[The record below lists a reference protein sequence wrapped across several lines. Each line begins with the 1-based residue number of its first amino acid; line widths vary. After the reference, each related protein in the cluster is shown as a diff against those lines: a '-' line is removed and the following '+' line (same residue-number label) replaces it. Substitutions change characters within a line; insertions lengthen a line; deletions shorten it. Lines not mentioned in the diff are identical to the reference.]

1 MLQTVSNTRPFLW
14 KPSPIT
20 TSTRMFEAP
29 NNSLNASV
37 RYNHGNNIFSL
48 FHVFQISFSPQ
59 VKQSA
64 IIINEHGTWEFMQY
78 TSGYVGRPSQP
89 IVHKIAY
96 ATTYSP
102 TTIDSHPTPI
112 TPPPAEPLPRQTKR
126 KHTVK
131 HKILTGGPGPTEQR
145 NINRHQLARKATK
158 RQH

>member
-1 MLQTVSNTRPFLW
+1 
-14 KPSPIT
+14 
-20 TSTRMFEAP
+20 
-29 NNSLNASV
+29 
-37 RYNHGNNIFSL
+37 
-48 FHVFQISFSPQ
+48 
-59 VKQSA
+59 
-64 IIINEHGTWEFMQY
+64 MQY